1 MPITT
6 YNASI
11 AYQALDEIQTFQC
24 EALKRQLRYIIDHNA
39 YYQQLIA
46 TSNLKIEMIQSLTDL
61 QNFPILTKALV
72 QENIADFICID
83 NTEIAEIDT
92 TSGTLGSPLSIALS
106 TNDLDR
112 LAYNEMLS
120 FQSMELTNKD
130 VVQLT
135 LTLDRQFMAGMAYYT
150 GLRKIGATIVR
161 IGPGVPQMQWD
172 SIFRYQTT
180 VLVGVPSFILK
191 LLHFAIAHG
200 IDYKHSNVKKILAI
214 GESIYDTKGN
224 PTILYQKL
232 HDLWPIEY
240 FNTYASTEMQTGFTE
255 CTAHNGMHLN
265 PDLIIAEVLDEDNKP
280 VVEGEEGELC
290 ITTLGV
296 EGVPLIR
303 YKTGD
308 ITSISYAPC
317 NCGKQSPRIQGII
330 GRKQQLLKL
339 KGTSVYPNAV
349 FEALNE
355 LNYVNTYILKA
366 FTNDYGLDDAIVF
379 VCVRQSD
386 YNQNVNIQISQHLQA
401 KLKISINVT
410 VLDEKEIM
418 ALQFPTHSRKQIKF
432 IDERPSS
439 F

>member
-1 MPITT
+1 MTITT

-11 AYQALDEIQTFQC
+11 AYQTWDEIQAFQC
-24 EALKRQLRYIIDHNA
+24 EALKRQLAYVISKNA

-46 TSNLKIEMIQSLTDL
+46 DAKLHITAIQSIKDL
-61 QNFPILTKALV
+61 QAFPILTKAIV
-72 QENIADFICID
+72 QEHIFDFTCITP
-83 NTEIAEIDT
+83 TEIAEIDT

-106 TNDLDR
+106 QNDLDR

-120 FQSMELTNKD
+120 FQSMDLSEKD

-161 IGPGVPQMQWD
+161 IGPGVPKMQWD

-191 LLHFAIAHG
+191 MLHFAISHD
-200 IDYKHSNVKKILAI
+200 IDYKASSVTKILAI
-214 GESIYDTKGN
+214 GESIYDTTGA
-224 PTILYQKL
+224 PTVLYQKL
-232 HDLWPIEY
+232 YELWPIEY

-265 PDLIIAEVLDEDNKP
+265 PDLIIAEVLDEHDNL
-280 VVEGEEGELC
+280 VADNETGELC

-308 ITSISYAPC
+308 ITSIDYTPC
-317 NCGKQSPRIQGII
+317 TCGKQSPRIKGII
-330 GRKQQLLKL
+330 GRKQQLLKI

-355 LNYVNTYILKA
+355 LSYVNTYVLKA
-366 FTNDYGLDDAIVF
+366 FTNDYGLDEAVVY
-379 VCVRQSD
+379 VCVYDGAIS
-386 YNQNVNIQISQHLQA
+386 NINIQISKHLQA
-401 KLKISINVT
+401 KLKISLNVM
-410 VLDEKEIM
+410 VLDEKEIVS
-418 ALQFPTHSRKQIKF
+418 LQFPIHTRKQIKF
-432 IDERPSS
+432 IDERS
-439 F
+439 

>member
-1 MPITT
+1 MPITH
-6 YNASI
+6 YNAAI
-11 AYQALDEIQTFQC
+11 AYESWANIQAFQL
-24 EALKRQLRYIIDHNA
+24 EALRLQLAYVIDKNA
-39 YYQQLIA
+39 FYQKLIA
-46 TSNLKIEMIQSLTDL
+46 TSNLNIEMIQSLEDL
-61 QNFPILTKALV
+61 QLFPILTKALV
-72 QENIADFICID
+72 QENIAAFTCIET
-83 NTEIAEIDT
+83 TEIAEIDT

-106 TNDLDR
+106 KNDLDR

-120 FQSMELTNKD
+120 FQSMELTNID

-135 LTLDRQFMAGMAYYT
+135 LTLDRQFMAGMAYYA

-172 SIFRYQTT
+172 SIFRYQST

-200 IDYKHSNVKKILAI
+200 IDYKNSSVTKILAI

-224 PTILYQKL
+224 ATVLYQKL

-240 FNTYASTEMQTGFTE
+240 FNTYASTEMQTGFTA

-265 PDLIIAEVLDEDNKP
+265 PDLIIAEILDEDNNP
-280 VVEGEEGELC
+280 VAEYEEGELC

-308 ITSISYAPC
+308 ITSMCYAPC
-317 NCGKQSPRIQGII
+317 KCGKNTPRIQGII
-330 GRKQQLLKL
+330 GRKQQLLKI

-355 LNYVNTYILKA
+355 LNYINTYVLKA
-366 FTNDYGLDDAIVF
+366 FTNDYGLDDAIVYVSLQQGDF
-379 VCVRQSD
+379 
-386 YNQNVNIQISQHLQA
+386 NKNINIQISQHLQA
-401 KLKISINVT
+401 KLKISLKVF
-410 VLDEKEIM
+410 VLEEKEIM

-432 IDERPSS
+432 IDERSS
-439 F
+439 TF